1 MQEPSVRTSRLAI
14 AGGFAAI
21 LVVGG
26 GGFFLGRATAPAR
39 PAPPPVVVP
48 APAPA
53 PVPETPKDLER
64 GDLIALAQR
73 AADAFASGEAV
84 PKAVAEATGRRFELL
99 LPFGCGG
106 PSEAESSLPMQWR
119 YDEAGGTLRVS
130 VKPMMWSKTD
140 WNLGDRADID
150 AAEGFWITR
159 PWSSSGACPLRAG
172 QAFPRGVEPL
182 TLPGQTLAIAQF
194 FRSEADRD
202 GRRNGRPFETV
213 QRVAADKFDGSRG
226 FRLRISGRIEA
237 VADGGPIRCV
247 QPAGAEQRPICVIG
261 TRIDTVRLENPT
273 SEDVLATWTIGRSA
287 K

>member
-1 MQEPSVRTSRLAI
+1 
-14 AGGFAAI
+14 
-21 LVVGG
+21 
-26 GGFFLGRATAPAR
+26 
-39 PAPPPVVVP
+39 
-48 APAPA
+48 
-53 PVPETPKDLER
+53 
-64 GDLIALAQR
+64 
-73 AADAFASGEAV
+73 
-84 PKAVAEATGRRFELL
+84 
-99 LPFGCGG
+99 
-106 PSEAESSLPMQWR
+106 
-119 YDEAGGTLRVS
+119 
-130 VKPMMWSKTD
+130 MMWSKTD

-237 VADGGPIRCV
+237 VADGGPIRS
-247 QPAGAEQRPICVIG
+247 E
-261 TRIDTVRLENPT
+261 EHT
-273 SEDVLATWTIGRSA
+273 SELQSLLRISYAVFCL
-287 K
+287 KKKNNQN